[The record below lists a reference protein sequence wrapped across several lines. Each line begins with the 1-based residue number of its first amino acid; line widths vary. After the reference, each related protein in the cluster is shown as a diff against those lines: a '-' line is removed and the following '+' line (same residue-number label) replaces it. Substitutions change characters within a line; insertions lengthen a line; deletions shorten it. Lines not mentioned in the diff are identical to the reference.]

1 MDENTYLTKDGASQL
16 KKELEN
22 LKGFVREQL
31 AKRLRAAIQQGD
43 LTENADYITAKEE
56 QSFVEGRIQDL
67 ENILKH
73 VIIIDD
79 LNISKDHV
87 EIGTHVTVQEVGSTP
102 EEFFLIGPQEADPSR
117 GRISFESPL
126 GSALMN
132 CRVGDIVNIE
142 TPEGKTSFKII
153 RIE

>member
-1 MDENTYLTKDGASQL
+1 MDENTYLTKDGARQL
-16 KKELEN
+16 KEELEK
-22 LKGFVREQL
+22 LKGSVREQL
-31 AKRLRAAIQQGD
+31 AKRLHAAIQQGD

-67 ENILKH
+67 EIILKN
-73 VIIIDD
+73 VIIIDEQKT
-79 LNISKDHV
+79 SRDHV
-87 EIGTHVTVQEVGSTP
+87 GIGAHVTVQEVGSPP
-102 EEFFLIGPQEADPSR
+102 EEFFLVGPHETDPSR

-132 CRVGDIVNIE
+132 CRVGDIVNVE

-153 RIE
+153 QIQ

>member
-1 MDENTYLTKDGASQL
+1 MDENTYLTIDGARQL
-16 KKELEN
+16 KDELEK
-22 LKGFVREQL
+22 LKGTVRDQL

-56 QSFVEGRIQDL
+56 QSFLEGRIQDL
-67 ENILKH
+67 EKILKN

-79 LNISKDHV
+79 LKLSGDYV
-87 EIGTHVTVQEVGSTP
+87 EIGAHITVQELGSTP
-102 EEFFLIGPQEADPSR
+102 EEFFLVGPHEADPSR

-132 CRVGDIVNIE
+132 CRVGDIVNVE
-142 TPEGKTSFKII
+142 TPEGKTLFKII
-153 RIE
+153 QIQ

>member
-1 MDENTYLTKDGASQL
+1 MDENTYLTKDGARQL
-16 KKELEN
+16 KQELN
-22 LKGFVREQL
+22 HLKGTVREQL

-67 ENILKH
+67 EKILKH

-79 LNISKDHV
+79 LKISREHV
-87 EIGTHVTVQEVGSTP
+87 EIGAHVTVQEEGNTP
-102 EEFFLIGPQEADPSR
+102 EEFFLLGPQEADPSR
-117 GRISFESPL
+117 GRLSFESPL

-132 CRVGDIVNIE
+132 CKVGDIVIVE
-142 TPEGKTSFKII
+142 TPEGETLFKII
-153 RIE
+153 QIQ